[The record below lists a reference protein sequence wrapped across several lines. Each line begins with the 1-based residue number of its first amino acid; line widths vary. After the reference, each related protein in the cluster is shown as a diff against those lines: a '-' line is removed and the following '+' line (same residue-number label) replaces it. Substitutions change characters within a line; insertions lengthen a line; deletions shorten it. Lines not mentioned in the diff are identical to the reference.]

1 MVLSQKTI
9 DIVKSCVPL
18 LESGGEALTKHFY
31 SIMLTEFPE
40 VVPFFNKTHQVN
52 GDQPRALARAVLGY
66 AKHIDKLEAIS
77 GVATQIINKHVSLSV
92 KPEHYPIVGK
102 CLLRAIREV
111 LGEEV
116 ATDEVINAWGEAYQQ
131 LANILIAAE
140 ESVYHANE
148 IKTGGWRNEREFIL
162 TRKVIESTNGE
173 IASFYLTPKD
183 GKPVMNYE
191 AGQYLGL
198 MIKLINEEGKEQM
211 YRRNY
216 SLSSSPHSDC
226 YRITVKHE
234 PNGLVSSFL
243 HKKMKVGDCLFC
255 YPPVGEF
262 IYHPVKP
269 FIENTNIEK
278 PLVLLAGGIG
288 VTPLL
293 PIAEKALKE
302 SHRHVVWIHSCRNSG
317 YDVFNE
323 ELKILQK
330 QYPQRL
336 TIHHHYTCSSTVTHF
351 SPYNG
356 KRLNRFSLASFLPR
370 SPALGGFHLNDID
383 VYFLGPKPFM
393 KDMKKYLLEL
403 NIPSNQLYWEFFG
416 PATDI

>member
-1 MVLSQKTI
+1 M
-9 DIVKSCVPL
+9 
-18 LESGGEALTKHFY
+18 
-31 SIMLTEFPE
+31 
-40 VVPFFNKTHQVN
+40 
-52 GDQPRALARAVLGY
+52 
-66 AKHIDKLEAIS
+66 
-77 GVATQIINKHVSLSV
+77 
-92 KPEHYPIVGK
+92 
-102 CLLRAIREV
+102 
-111 LGEEV
+111 
-116 ATDEVINAWGEAYQQ
+116 
-131 LANILIAAE
+131 
-140 ESVYHANE
+140 
-148 IKTGGWRNEREFIL
+148 GGWRNEREFVL

-183 GKPVMNYE
+183 GKSVMNYE
-191 AGQYLGL
+191 AGQYLGIMMKL
-198 MIKLINEEGKEQM
+198 MNEEGKEQM

-216 SLSSSPHSDC
+216 SLSSSPRSDG

-234 PNGLVSSFL
+234 PNGIVSSFL
-243 HKKMKVGDCLFC
+243 HKKMKVGDSLYC

-269 FIENTNIEK
+269 SIENTEIEK

-293 PIAEKALKE
+293 SIAEKALKE
-302 SHRHVVWIHSCRNSG
+302 SHRNVVWIHSCRNSG

-323 ELKILQK
+323 ELKQLQK
-330 QYPQRL
+330 SYPERF
-336 TIHHHYTCSSTVTHF
+336 TIHHHYTCSSMVSHF
-351 SPYNG
+351 SPNNG

-403 NIPSNQLYWEFFG
+403 NIPFNQLYWEFFG